1 MTDQVHPEGNVR
13 AVRDL
18 LENMYRSL
26 RVDSVELIG
35 TRLVSD
41 TVLYVLV
48 RDLETNSLN
57 STLHD
62 IRRIEVEMPSTSV
75 QDTAG
80 EIMFRSIQYM
90 DADYQG
96 RDASGIDMWGTP

>member
-1 MTDQVHPEGNVR
+1 MTGHIHPEANNR

-18 LENMYRSL
+18 LENLFRSL
-26 RVDSVELIG
+26 RIDSVELIG
-35 TRLVSD
+35 TRLVSG

-48 RDLETNSLN
+48 RDLETKRLN

>member
-1 MTDQVHPEGNVR
+1 M
-13 AVRDL
+13 
-18 LENMYRSL
+18 
-26 RVDSVELIG
+26 IG

-48 RDLETNSLN
+48 RDLAANSLN

-80 EIMFRSIQYM
+80 EIVFRSI
-90 DADYQG
+90 
-96 RDASGIDMWGTP
+96 

>member
-1 MTDQVHPEGNVR
+1 MTGQIHPEANIR

-35 TRLVSD
+35 TRFVSD

-62 IRRIEVEMPSTSV
+62 IRRIEVGMPSTSA
-75 QDTAG
+75 QDTAE

-96 RDASGIDMWGTP
+96 RDASGIDMWGIP